1 MATAEEVAQRVDHIL
16 RSQGAVPSVERRALQ
31 PARPGFVVHVWPRG
45 TTAGLAVRHLPP
57 SDDALRH
64 LEAYRRAIAAELPVP
79 GLHLMTVVG
88 ASDYQLL
95 VAWQHEPTPVL
106 AR

>member
-16 RSQGAVPSVERRALQ
+16 RGQGAVPYAERRALR
-31 PARPGFVVHVWPRG
+31 PERPGYVVRVWRSG
-45 TTAGLAVRHLPP
+45 ATAGLAVRHLPP

-88 ASDYQLL
+88 ASAYQLL
-95 VAWQHEPTPVL
+95 VVWQHESAPVL
-106 AR
+106 VR